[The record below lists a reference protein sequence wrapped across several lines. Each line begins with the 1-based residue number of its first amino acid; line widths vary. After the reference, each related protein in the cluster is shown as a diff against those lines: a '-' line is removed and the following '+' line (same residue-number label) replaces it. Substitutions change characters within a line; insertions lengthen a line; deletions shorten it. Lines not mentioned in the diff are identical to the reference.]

1 MYKIIIFLI
10 SCCISTNVCYAQ
22 SSFEDPDLGKAI
34 VDVFGLKAKPFK
46 KAKSK
51 FYLGIRGDFYW
62 QNAYYMDR
70 AQFLKNKTVLPV
82 TFDNSGLFVGY
93 RFYKN
98 FYVEAGVH
106 QYSLS
111 MANGYANDAIYA
123 VDGMP
128 VTSFRY
134 PLRVK
139 YQIEISRKRVFINP
153 IGGLI
158 WSVNSVKRG
167 YGRDP
172 LPTASSS
179 STTFNG
185 TIETDYAINFGNT
198 FMQELGAGLEFKLS
212 RSFALE
218 FLYTQYFANQNIITG
233 DTKYNFGVGNKYTA
247 KSFADGSGSS
257 IGVSLKYAFF

>member
-1 MYKIIIFLI
+1 MYKIIILLI

-22 SSFEDPDLGKAI
+22 SSYGDLDLGQAI

-70 AQFLKNKTVLPV
+70 AQQLKNKRVLPG

-106 QYSLS
+106 QYNLS
-111 MANGYANDAIYA
+111 MANGFAGDNVFSVSQMNKTCY
-123 VDGMP
+123 
-128 VTSFRY
+128 RY
-134 PLRVK
+134 PIRIK
-139 YQIEISRKRVFINP
+139 YQLEISRNRVYFNP
-153 IGGLI
+153 FGGLI
-158 WSVNSVKRG
+158 WSVN
-167 YGRDP
+167 
-172 LPTASSS
+172 PTSRVNPFR
-179 STTFNG
+179 STTARTPTG
-185 TIETDYAINFGNT
+185 TIKTEYSLNQGDS

-212 RSFALE
+212 RSLALE
-218 FLYTQYFANQNIITG
+218 FLYTQYFANQTIVTG
-233 DTKYNFGVGNKYTA
+233 DTKYNLGPGKTYTA
-247 KSFADGSGSS
+247 QSFADGSGSS
-257 IGVSLKYAFF
+257 IGVSLKYVFF